1 MAEWS
6 HGNNK
11 HGVSV
16 IDKSR
21 CRDLANA
28 FSCEVY
34 DNAQK
39 IKYSG
44 ADIQSRPQIVQ
55 CDDYISGRKRRDV
68 YQEFIPRR
76 QFSKIQN
83 HKSKSPPK
91 LVDKTIITSTAVQ
104 KYSAPTPKMIINP
117 LPNSISN
124 MNDFVMINEPSER
137 SFRTDC
143 DLRSSFFIDRLHQC
157 W

>member
-1 MAEWS
+1 MGTNIPKRKHGYMVQVGSHLAGWA

-16 IDKSR
+16 IDTSR
-21 CRDLANA
+21 CKDLTNA
-28 FSCEVY
+28 FSCKVY
-34 DNAQK
+34 DNTQK

-91 LVDKTIITSTAVQ
+91 LMDKTLITSTAVQ

-117 LPNSISN
+117 LPNSI
-124 MNDFVMINEPSER
+124 
-137 SFRTDC
+137 
-143 DLRSSFFIDRLHQC
+143 
-157 W
+157 